1 MARLVIKHIGPLKN
15 VDIELAK
22 VNLFI
27 GKQSSGKSTLAKIV
41 SFCTWLDKNTQKT
54 DNVLTKGAWHLLKS
68 YSRLHE
74 SYFSDDSRIF
84 YEGDNIAYA
93 FNYTETDSIK
103 LKNPHLFD
111 ENAIHY
117 CNEEFFWEAR
127 IRNTNPKVIY
137 IPAERNFV
145 SAVPNL
151 RNYAEDND
159 NLQEFVN
166 MWYDVK
172 RKFTN
177 DSALDLLNLGVK
189 YFYKENDYSDNVQ
202 MANGMNIPLL
212 SASSGLQSII
222 PLLVLVNWLSNGIY
236 KEEKPFSP
244 AEYEEIKKSLANLT
258 EDRSDDRFKKMTER
272 LVGFISGKIYSHTQF
287 IIEEPEQNLFPS
299 TQCEL
304 MNYLVAAINHG
315 KKHRLLITTH
325 SPYIVNHLNLLF
337 KAHDTGKSISEAS
350 LNYDDTAVYAII
362 DGELKDLKLQN
373 AHLVDPNYLSQIIT
387 DIYDAYET
395 LDNE

>member
-117 CNEEFFWEAR
+117 CDEEFFWEAR

-137 IPAERNFV
+137 IPA
-145 SAVPNL
+145 
-151 RNYAEDND
+151 
-159 NLQEFVN
+159 
-166 MWYDVK
+166 
-172 RKFTN
+172 
-177 DSALDLLNLGVK
+177 
-189 YFYKENDYSDNVQ
+189 
-202 MANGMNIPLL
+202 
-212 SASSGLQSII
+212 
-222 PLLVLVNWLSNGIY
+222 
-236 KEEKPFSP
+236 
-244 AEYEEIKKSLANLT
+244 
-258 EDRSDDRFKKMTER
+258 
-272 LVGFISGKIYSHTQF
+272 
-287 IIEEPEQNLFPS
+287 
-299 TQCEL
+299 
-304 MNYLVAAINHG
+304 
-315 KKHRLLITTH
+315 
-325 SPYIVNHLNLLF
+325 
-337 KAHDTGKSISEAS
+337 
-350 LNYDDTAVYAII
+350 
-362 DGELKDLKLQN
+362 
-373 AHLVDPNYLSQIIT
+373 
-387 DIYDAYET
+387 
-395 LDNE
+395 